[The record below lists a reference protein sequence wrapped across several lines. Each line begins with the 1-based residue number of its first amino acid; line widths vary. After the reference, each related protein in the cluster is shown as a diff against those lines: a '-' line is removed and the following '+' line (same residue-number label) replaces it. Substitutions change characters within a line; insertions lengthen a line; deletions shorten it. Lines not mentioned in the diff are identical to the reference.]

1 MNIKILITFVSL
13 LSIISSLNAGS
24 KEKVQSDS
32 SSKKLYITIPF
43 QFLPTYRLIN
53 DTELSCT
60 EGEGS
65 FEVPVDEVA
74 IVLIDTWNSFESDK
88 NAEMQ
93 NFFSRLD
100 KFLKLCRENNVTV
113 IHAPNHPVVD
123 KYPQY
128 HEIKSEVEEFMEGYP
143 RIDTTVPPYLSWPV
157 KNEYKTKI
165 DGLRSEGRTAEYH
178 LNPRSTRDISK
189 YFLPLSNEYV
199 VSSYD
204 EYRYVLWKEKIKVI
218 LYTGGSLNECML
230 HRDTGINLLA
240 GTDSGRTNFTLVV
253 LEDCVFT
260 LSCSKDNYLLT
271 KQVMLDYYKQ
281 KIAVVSASDR
291 LRFNEK

>member
-1 MNIKILITFVSL
+1 MN
-13 LSIISSLNAGS
+13 
-24 KEKVQSDS
+24 
-32 SSKKLYITIPF
+32 
-43 QFLPTYRLIN
+43 
-53 DTELSCT
+53 
-60 EGEGS
+60 
-65 FEVPVDEVA
+65 
-74 IVLIDTWNSFESDK
+74 
-88 NAEMQ
+88 
-93 NFFSRLD
+93 
-100 KFLKLCRENNVTV
+100 
-113 IHAPNHPVVD
+113 
-123 KYPQY
+123 
-128 HEIKSEVEEFMEGYP
+128 
-143 RIDTTVPPYLSWPV
+143 WPD

-165 DGLRSEGRTAEYH
+165 DGARSEGRTAEYL
-178 LNPRSTRDISK
+178 LNPRNERDISK

-240 GTDSGRTNFTLVV
+240 GADSGRTNFTLVV

-260 LSCSKDNYLLT
+260 LSCSKDNYLVT

-291 LRFNEK
+291 VKFNEK